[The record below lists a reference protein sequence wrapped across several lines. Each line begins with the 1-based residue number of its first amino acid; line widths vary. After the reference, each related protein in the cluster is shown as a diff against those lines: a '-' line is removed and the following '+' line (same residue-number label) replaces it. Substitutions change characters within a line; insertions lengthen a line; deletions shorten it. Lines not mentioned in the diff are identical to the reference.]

1 MAAAATPS
9 VPANNMMGANA
20 RRYTAE
26 RSIKV
31 RMVCKFS
38 AAQFDSMALT
48 LLHKVY
54 FGKRKFTPNPVG
66 LLSSRVPPM
75 LFPPDVSAEIHSV
88 IGSGENDRPPA

>member
-9 VPANNMMGANA
+9 VPANNMRGANA

-38 AAQFDSMALT
+38 AAQFDSMIFT
-48 LLHKVY
+48 LHCKASD
-54 FGKRKFTPNPVG
+54 GKRNYFRFGCK
-66 LLSSRVPPM
+66 LEM
-75 LFPPDVSAEIHSV
+75 
-88 IGSGENDRPPA
+88 PPAKFLIFNF